1 MNRRNLL
8 AGLAGGL
15 ALRAATAGA
24 QPLPPVPGGA
34 VPPRSD
40 DTLGLMAAGLDGTY
54 IRFADDISNV
64 LDGVDGLRILAMIG
78 RGSLQNLSDLL
89 YLPRVDLTFVQSD
102 VLAAAAQQRLFSGLQ
117 QQVNYIAKLY
127 DEEVHIFVR
136 PGIAR
141 LEDLAGRRVNV
152 ESRQSG
158 TAMTAQFLFTQLGLR
173 VQTVNLPS
181 NDATELLRRG
191 EIDAVMRIAG
201 KPIRFST
208 PMPEGTRL
216 LPVPLSEQLL
226 EAYLPATFTAR
237 DYPGVVPE
245 GESVDTVA
253 VGAVLACYNHQN
265 PIRRERLQRFSRA
278 FAQKFDAFL
287 QPPRHPKWRD
297 VNLAATLPGWTRFD
311 PTLQAASATAAPRS
325 RQAARSRLPANPPAD

>member
-15 ALRAATAGA
+15 ALRAASTDA
-24 QPLPPVPGGA
+24 QTLPPMPPPSGAA
-34 VPPRSD
+34 VPLRND
-40 DTLGLMAAGLDGTY
+40 DTLGIMAAGLDGTY

-64 LDGVDGLRILAMIG
+64 LDGVEGLRILAMLG

-89 YLPRVDLTFVQSD
+89 YLPRVDLAFVQSD

-127 DEEVHIFVR
+127 DEEVHIFAR

-158 TAMTAQFLFTQLGLR
+158 TAMTAQFLFAQLGLR

-191 EIDAVMRIAG
+191 EIDALVRIAG
-201 KPIRFST
+201 KPARFST
-208 PMPEGTRL
+208 PLPEGTRL
-216 LPVPLSEQLL
+216 LPIPLSDPLL

-237 DYPGVVPE
+237 DYPGVIPE

-278 FAQKFDAFL
+278 FTQKFDAFL

-311 PTLQAASATAAPRS
+311 PAPQEIGR
-325 RQAARSRLPANPPAD
+325 AHV